1 MAKISELQLVQP
13 NEALDENGLI
23 PVVVNTENGK
33 KINKVIQ
40 TQKLADEIIEFT
52 SGEDGKLTQVLGEYT
67 TKNELNEQLTQ
78 INSAIE
84 LKANADHN
92 HGALY
97 SEKTHTHNYVDLKG
111 LPNIANIS
119 PQDYAD
125 LLNHVDQI
133 DNEVYTCI
141 TNTDMV
147 MEAFS
152 EMNLMGEWTPV
163 AYVGNDVLASTES
176 IGTYYCTGNLC
187 FINGTIT
194 FISGENMSQ
203 HLKIGALPF
212 APDHACHCIPLGMYT
227 GLVLDPQ
234 YKQVNARLTENGYIE
249 LYQMV
254 QSEWFPVS
262 GTCVSQE
269 GATISFSGTYI
280 IRSI

>member
-1 MAKISELQLVQP
+1 MAKISELTLVTSLTGKEILPIVINNISNRKENKSITIDTLKQ
-13 NEALDENGLI
+13 ELITLGILDEDI
-23 PVVVNTENGK
+23 
-33 KINKVIQ
+33 IR
-40 TQKLADEIIEFT
+40 EIIF
-52 SGEDGKLTQVLGEYT
+52 L
-67 TKNELNEQLTQ
+67 
-78 INSAIE
+78 AIE
-84 LKANADHN
+84 GNYVQMQDFNIAMSLKSDTTHN
-92 HGALY
+92 HDGVY

-111 LPNIANIS
+111 LPNVANIS

-141 TNTDMV
+141 TNTDMI
-147 MEAFS
+147 METLS
-152 EMNLMGEWTPV
+152 EMNLMGEWSPV
-163 AYVGNDVLASTES
+163 AYVGNDILVSTES

-194 FISGENMSQ
+194 FMSGENMSQ

-212 APDHACHCIPLGMYT
+212 APDHACHCIPLGMCT

-234 YKQVNARLTENGYIE
+234 YKQMNAQLTENGYIE

>member
-1 MAKISELQLVQP
+1 MAKISELTLVTSLTGKEILPIVINNISNRKENKSITIDTLKQ
-13 NEALDENGLI
+13 ELITLGILDEDI
-23 PVVVNTENGK
+23 
-33 KINKVIQ
+33 IR
-40 TQKLADEIIEFT
+40 EIIF
-52 SGEDGKLTQVLGEYT
+52 L
-67 TKNELNEQLTQ
+67 
-78 INSAIE
+78 AIE
-84 LKANADHN
+84 GNYVQMQDFNIAMSLKSDTTHN
-92 HGALY
+92 HDGVY
-97 SEKTHTHNYVDLKG
+97 SEKAHTHNYVDLKG
-111 LPNIANIS
+111 LPNVANIS

-125 LLNHVDQI
+125 LLNHIDQI
-133 DNEVYTCI
+133 DAEVYECM
-141 TNTDMV
+141 TNTDIL

-152 EMNLMGEWTPV
+152 EMKVMGEWTPV
-163 AYVGNDVLASTES
+163 AYVGNDILVSTES

-194 FISGENMSQ
+194 FMSGENMSQ

-212 APDHACHCIPLGMYT
+212 APDHACHCIPLGMCT
-227 GLVLDPQ
+227 GLELDPQ
-234 YKQVNARLTENGYIE
+234 YKQMNAQLTEDGYIE

>member
-1 MAKISELQLVQP
+1 MAKISELTLVTSLTGKEILPIVINNISNRKENKSITIDTLKQ
-13 NEALDENGLI
+13 ELITLGILDEDI
-23 PVVVNTENGK
+23 
-33 KINKVIQ
+33 IR
-40 TQKLADEIIEFT
+40 EIIF
-52 SGEDGKLTQVLGEYT
+52 L
-67 TKNELNEQLTQ
+67 
-78 INSAIE
+78 AIE
-84 LKANADHN
+84 GNYVQMQDFNIAMSLKSDTTHN
-92 HGALY
+92 HDGVY
-97 SEKTHTHNYVDLKG
+97 SEKVHTHNYVDLKG
-111 LPNIANIS
+111 LPNVANIS

-141 TNTDMV
+141 TNTGMI
-147 MEAFS
+147 MEALS
-152 EMNLMGEWTPV
+152 EMNLMGEWSPV
-163 AYVGNDVLASTES
+163 AYVGNDILVSTES
-176 IGTYYCTGNLC
+176 IGTFYCTGNLC

-194 FISGENMSQ
+194 FMSGENMSQ

-212 APDHACHCIPLGMYT
+212 APDHACHCIPLGMCV
-227 GLVLDPQ
+227 GLELDPQ
-234 YKQVNARLTENGYIE
+234 YKQMNAQLTEDGYIE